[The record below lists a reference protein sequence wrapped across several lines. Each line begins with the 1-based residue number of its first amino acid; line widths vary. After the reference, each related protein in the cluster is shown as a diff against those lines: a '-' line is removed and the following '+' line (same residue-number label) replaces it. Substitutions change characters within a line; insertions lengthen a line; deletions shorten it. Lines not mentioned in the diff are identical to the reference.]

1 MTLRAA
7 VLGHPIS
14 HSKSPALHRAA
25 YAHLGVE
32 LGYSAIDVTEAELPA
47 FMARLRD
54 DVRRGVGW
62 RGLSVTMPLKTAMVA
77 EVDEVRGVA
86 RALGVINT
94 VAFEPGAPGGDPSGV
109 GPFRESTGSPRLI
122 GYNTD
127 VAGIVNA
134 LRHAGAASAPAAAIL
149 GGGGTAAAAIAAL
162 KELGAAAVDVFVRD
176 VGRAAEA
183 RAASA
188 AVGLPVRV
196 LPIAGAAAAVAAAD
210 VVISTL
216 PPRAADTLAAELAE
230 ELAESFGQEFG
241 PEFGQAQAGE
251 RSPETG
257 RNRPGVLLD
266 VAYDPWPSR
275 IAAVWQDAGGTV
287 VPGLEMLIY
296 QALEQVRHFTR
307 LGDAVPE
314 EVIDVMCD
322 AVGAPRRVF

>member
-7 VLGHPIS
+7 VLGHPIG
-14 HSKSPALHRAA
+14 HSKSPALYRAA
-25 YAHLGVE
+25 YAHLGAE
-32 LGYSAIDVTEAELPA
+32 IAYSAIDVAEEELPA
-47 FMARLRD
+47 FMAR
-54 DVRRGVGW
+54 VREEADRGGGW
-62 RGLSVTMPLKTAMVA
+62 CGLSVTMPLKSAMVS

-86 RALGVINT
+86 RALGVVNT
-94 VAFEPGAPGGDPSGV
+94 VAFEPAAEGDPSLTRT
-109 GPFRESTGSPRLI
+109 GPARLV

-134 LRHAGAASAPAAAIL
+134 LRHAGAADAPTAAIL
-149 GGGGTAAAAIAAL
+149 GGGGTAAAAVAAL
-162 KELGAAAVDVFVRD
+162 KELGAPRAEVFVRD

-196 LPIAGAAAAVAAAD
+196 LQIAGAAAAVADAD

-216 PPRAADTLAAELAE
+216 PPRAADTLAAALPQVFAAG
-230 ELAESFGQEFG
+230 LFAAGHG
-241 PEFGQAQAGE
+241 AQ
-251 RSPETG
+251 TG
-257 RNRPGVLLD
+257 RGAQTGGRRPGVLLD

-275 IAAVWQDAGGTV
+275 VATAWHDAGGTV

-296 QALEQVRHFTR
+296 QAVEQVRHFTR
-307 LGDAVPE
+307 LGDAVPP

>member
-32 LGYSAIDVTEAELPA
+32 IAYSAIDVTEAALPA
-47 FMARLRD
+47 FMRQVRDEARAD
-54 DVRRGVGW
+54 GSW
-62 RGLSVTMPLKTAMVA
+62 RGLSVTMPLKSAMVA

-86 RALGVINT
+86 RALGVVNT
-94 VAFEPGAPGGDPSGV
+94 VAFESDGGSADH
-109 GPFRESTGSPRLI
+109 TRLVA
-122 GYNTD
+122 YNTD

-134 LRHAGAASAPAAAIL
+134 LRHAGAATAPTAAVL

-162 KELGAAAVDVFVRD
+162 KELGAASAEVFVRD
-176 VGRAAEA
+176 VSRAAEA

-196 LPIAGAAAAVAAAD
+196 LPLAGAAAAVAAAD

-216 PPRAADTLAAELAE
+216 PPRAADALAGELAE
-230 ELAESFGQEFG
+230 ELAAK
-241 PEFGQAQAGE
+241 PA
-251 RSPETG
+251 RSTASAWQPG
-257 RNRPGVLLD
+257 CARPGVLLD

-296 QALEQVRHFTR
+296 QAVEQVRHFTG
-307 LGDAVPE
+307 LGEAMPAG
-314 EVIDVMCD
+314 VIDVMCD

>member
-25 YAHLGVE
+25 YAYLGVDYA
-32 LGYSAIDVTEAELPA
+32 YSATDVTEAALPE
-47 FMARLRD
+47 FMRRVRDEARAD
-54 DVRRGVGW
+54 GSW

-86 RALGVINT
+86 RALGVVNT
-94 VAFEPGAPGGDPSGV
+94 VAFESDAGAP
-109 GPFRESTGSPRLI
+109 RLVA
-122 GYNTD
+122 YNTD

-134 LRHAGAASAPAAAIL
+134 LRHAGAAPAPTAAVL

-162 KELGAAAVDVFVRD
+162 KELGSVSAAVFVRD

-188 AVGLPVRV
+188 AVGLPIQV
-196 LPIAGAAAAVAAAD
+196 LPLAGAAAAVAAAD

-216 PPRAADTLAAELAE
+216 PPRAADTLAGELAD
-230 ELAESFGQEFG
+230 L
-241 PEFGQAQAGE
+241 PAGDHYPG
-251 RSPETG
+251 RLPGTG
-257 RNRPGVLLD
+257 GPGVLLD

-275 IAAVWQDAGGTV
+275 IAAAWQDAGGTV

-296 QALEQVRHFTR
+296 QAVEQVRLFTG
-307 LGDAVPE
+307 LGQAMPAG
-314 EVIDVMCD
+314 VIDVMCD

>member
-14 HSKSPALHRAA
+14 HSKSPALHGAA
-25 YAHLGVE
+25 YAHLG
-32 LGYSAIDVTEAELPA
+32 LDIRYSAIDVAEQDLPA
-47 FMARLRD
+47 FMAR
-54 DVRRGVGW
+54 VREETARGEGW
-62 RGLSVTMPLKTAMVA
+62 CGLSVTMPLKSAMVK

-94 VAFEPGAPGGDPSGV
+94 VAFEPPAGDGRLSGAGAAPA
-109 GPFRESTGSPRLI
+109 RLV

-134 LRHAGAASAPAAAIL
+134 LRHAGTGAAPTAAIL

-162 KELGAAAVDVFVRD
+162 KELGAASGDVFVRD

-188 AVGLPVRV
+188 AVGLPIRV
-196 LPIAGAAAAVAAAD
+196 LPVAGAAAAVASAD

-216 PPRAADTLAAELAE
+216 PPRAADTLAAALTQVFA
-230 ELAESFGQEFG
+230 
-241 PEFGQAQAGE
+241 AG
-251 RSPETG
+251 SGAETG
-257 RNRPGVLLD
+257 RRRPGVLLD

-275 IAAVWQDAGGTV
+275 VAAAWLEAGGVV

-296 QALEQVRHFTR
+296 QAVEQVRHFTG
-307 LGDAVPE
+307 LGDAVPA

>member
-25 YAHLGVE
+25 YARLGVE
-32 LGYSAIDVTEAELPA
+32 LDYTSIDVTEEALPA
-47 FMARLRD
+47 FMARVRA
-54 DVRRGVGW
+54 DVRQGESW

-94 VAFEPGAPGGDPSGV
+94 VAFEPPRPGD
-109 GPFRESTGSPRLI
+109 STGATRLV

-134 LRHAGAASAPAAAIL
+134 LRHAGTAPAPAAAVL

-162 KELGAAAVDVFVRD
+162 KELGAAAADVFVRD
-176 VGRAAEA
+176 VSRAADA

-188 AVGLPVRV
+188 AVGLPIRV
-196 LPIAGAAAAVAAAD
+196 LPLSGAVAAIAGTD

-216 PPRAADTLAAELAE
+216 PPHAADTLAAELA
-230 ELAESFGQEFG
+230 GEF
-241 PEFGQAQAGE
+241 ARASAGE
-251 RSPETG
+251 SAPGSG
-257 RNRPGVLLD
+257 RTRPGVLLD

-275 IAAVWQDAGGTV
+275 VASAWHDAGGTV

-296 QALEQVRHFTR
+296 QAVEQVRYFSR
-307 LGDAVPE
+307 LGGAVPD